1 VSRGV
6 RGVDWELTPPPD
18 DGRPEA
24 VVGWIGAVAFV
35 LLLVAALFAWPLVL
49 PAVGWR

>member
-18 DGRPEA
+18 DGHPEA
-24 VVGWIGAVAFV
+24 VVGWMAVGVAF
-35 LLLVAALFAWPLVL
+35 LLTFALVWFLVL
-49 PAVGWR
+49 PALRGWV